1 MKVEIGTYE
10 HPEQVPFEGWITSV
24 NDKGE
29 KETVTVGKD
38 GRLYGI
44 WVDKGDRTI
53 KKQGGE

>member
-10 HPEQVPFEGWITSV
+10 HPEEVPFEGWITSV

-44 WVDKGDRTI
+44 WVDKGNEVI
-53 KKQGGE
+53 KKGGE